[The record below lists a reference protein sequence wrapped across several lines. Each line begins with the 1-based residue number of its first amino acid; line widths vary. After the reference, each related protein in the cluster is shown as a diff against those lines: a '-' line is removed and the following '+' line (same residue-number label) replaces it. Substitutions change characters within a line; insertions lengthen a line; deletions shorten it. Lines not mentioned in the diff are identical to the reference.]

1 MVRTRLYPSSSF
13 AQELASM
20 PGGEVIHDCIS
31 CGVCTA
37 SCAMASESQLHP
49 RQIIQ
54 KILVGAREPVL
65 NSEQPWLCKTCHMC
79 ESTCQHGVSLSDVFA
94 VVRKLAIKEGII
106 PLKFKQ
112 AAQTILT
119 DGWLLKNAY
128 SDHVSDTRK
137 ELGLS
142 SRLTHNKKFTDRVN
156 SKYLL
161 KGG

>member
-1 MVRTRLYPSSSF
+1 MVRARIYPSANF

-20 PGGEVIHDCIS
+20 PGGEVINECIA

-37 SCAMASESQLHP
+37 RCAIASETQMHP

-79 ESTCQHGVSLSDVFA
+79 ESTCQYGVSLSDVFG

-106 PLKFKQ
+106 PPKFKR
-112 AAQTILT
+112 AAKTILT
-119 DGWLLKNAY
+119 DGWLLKRSY
-128 SDHVSDTRK
+128 SDFIADERK
-137 ELGLS
+137 KLGLS
-142 SRLTHNKKFTDRVN
+142 SRLKYNKKFTDRVN
-156 SKYLL
+156 SKYFEN
-161 KGG
+161 GG